1 MSLGFL
7 PRRCYTLLPNKYKF
21 MQPILDN
28 LAENVCEDIRPI
40 MDELP
45 KYNKSEHSID
55 NVSYEQQKFMYC
67 FLSMAASRYY
77 GADPQNNAA
86 GMPEIIEILLGEI
99 SEEFGIKPT
108 ITNAAIILWNW
119 KYIDE
124 TKPFSLENIEVL
136 ITMTGEMDEIWFY
149 KIMIAIEGIGGRLL
163 NDITAVRRA
172 IDEKNDRIIKKF
184 MVRFLNTLKECTVL
198 LRKIKDHCRPDF
210 FFNKLRMYLGG
221 SLGSRGCQGWSIAQ
235 STLFQIFDILLG
247 VVHDDY
253 VKHYLDEMQLY
264 MPIEHR
270 QYLLNIHYIKL
281 SSYIRSGKNNELIAL
296 HNKCVDKLRCF
307 RQIHINLI
315 NDYILVFSEMGLG
328 GTNSIE
334 FGTKVTQNVANARIN
349 RPLDVRKNTF
359 IMIAIF
365 IVIVIRYKI
374 MYLFNNY
381 NQDESGINIWRIQ
394 QAI

>member
-7 PRRCYTLLPNKYKF
+7 PRRCYALLPNKYKF

-28 LAENVCEDIRPI
+28 LAENVCENIRPI

-45 KYNKSEHSID
+45 KYNKLEHSID
-55 NVSYEQQKFMYC
+55 NVSYEQQKFMYS
-67 FLSMAASRYY
+67 FLSMAASRYN
-77 GADPQNNAA
+77 DVL
-86 GMPEIIEILLGEI
+86 PEIVEILLNEI

-136 ITMTGEMDEIWFY
+136 TTMTGEMDEIWFY

-172 IDEKNDRIIKKF
+172 IDEKNDEIIKKF
-184 MVRFLNTLKECTVL
+184 MVRFLNTLKECIVL
-198 LRKIKDHCRPDF
+198 LHKIKDHCRPDF
-210 FFNKLRMYLGG
+210 FFNKLRMYLG
-221 SLGSRGCQGWSIAQ
+221 SRECQGWSIAQ
-235 STLFQIFDILLG
+235 STLFQIFDVLLG

-270 QYLLNIHYIKL
+270 QYLLNIRDIKL
-281 SSYIRSGKNNELIAL
+281 SSYIRSGKNNELITL
-296 HNKCVDKLRCF
+296 HNKCVDKLWCF

-315 NDYILVFSEMGLG
+315 NDYILVFSEMGL
-328 GTNSIE
+328 E
-334 FGTKVTQNVANARIN
+334 FGPKVTQNIANARIN
-349 RPLDVRKNTF
+349 RPPDASINRFRKYTF
-359 IMIAIF
+359 IAIV

-381 NQDESGINIWRIQ
+381 NQDESGIDIWRIQ
-394 QAI
+394 QVI